1 MKLMQV
7 LKHAPVALSG
17 PIAIATASALPLV
30 AHAQDAKALHIRGI
44 AATCANCHGT
54 DGKSVATD
62 AGLVRLAGLDKAYI
76 VEQLNA
82 FRDGR
87 RPATIMHQLAK
98 GYSPAEIDAIAAYF
112 AAQK

>member
-1 MKLMQV
+1 MNLPQAAHPTALV
-7 LKHAPVALSG
+7 L
-17 PIAIATASALPLV
+17 ASLLLLLFLPG
-30 AHAQDAKALHIRGI
+30 AAYAQDAAKALHLRGV

-76 VEQLNA
+76 VEQLTA
-82 FRDGR
+82 FREGR

>member
-1 MKLMQV
+1 MPAVRPLAASLV
-7 LKHAPVALSG
+7 
-17 PIAIATASALPLV
+17 IAATAMFALPA
-30 AHAQDAKALHIRGI
+30 AHAQDAKALYLRGV

-62 AGLVRLAGLDKAYI
+62 AGLVRIAGLDKAYI
-76 VEQLNA
+76 AEQLNA
-82 FRDGR
+82 FREGK
-87 RPATIMHQLAK
+87 RPATIMHQLTK